1 MGLLDQKFLLCQHTL
16 GRLYINVSRQR
27 GWYVSVFLTYSSSCL
42 CGTYIMA
49 HGTEAFPKTQVTSA
63 HHCTVND
70 TVSVEMLNLTGP
82 ESFVVNGNQC
92 PLGKF
97 AAVCSLHSDLLS
109 VTFTPQAP
117 S

>member
-1 MGLLDQKFLLCQHTL
+1 
-16 GRLYINVSRQR
+16 
-27 GWYVSVFLTYSSSCL
+27 
-42 CGTYIMA
+42 MA
-49 HGTEAFPKTQVTSA
+49 HGKEGFPKTQVTSA

-70 TVSVEMLNLTGP
+70 TVSVDMLNLTGP

-97 AAVCSLHSDLLS
+97 AAECFLHSDLLL

-117 S
+117 SQGWSRRPRASHKMT